1 MPPKGRGNE
10 KGKSGV
16 GTGGNYESLE
26 TEQGQSL
33 YTNQTKTVTCAEWGD
48 FQDDS
53 GNTWIC
59 FPPSVIGTL
68 LYFLFIEQNSPN
80 FDLFTSVKAMIL
92 IGFSTFMTYC
102 LQFVVIYGL
111 YLAVWAPTGDDG
123 ENSISD
129 SICIIDRNLLLAAI
143 CVFWISMWP
152 SFTYILQELDIIMFS
167 KRVAYTQ
174 DIKDGTDD
182 ADVFITNILCTPSKR
197 LFIFLF
203 VNLIEMCVVI
213 ATCIVGVGYLLSSDG
228 VENLLMNSVS
238 IVFIVQID
246 DMARDAFQNP
256 EISEH
261 IDGMLFE
268 TTFTKLRDDD
278 KSKSHRGIIRPP
290 KWSTY
295 QTFWAIEKACFSLIL
310 SALSVYPVWYYYC
323 IMEGW
328 EYKDHS

>member
-1 MPPKGRGNE
+1 MPRVPRAGT
-10 KGKSGV
+10 SGS
-16 GTGGNYESLE
+16 YKSLE
-26 TEQGQSL
+26 TESGQNL

-53 GNTWIC
+53 GNTWISL
-59 FPPSVIGTL
+59 PPSVIGTL
-68 LYFLFIEQNSPN
+68 LYFLYIEQNSPN
-80 FDLFTSVKAMIL
+80 FDLFTSVKCMLL
-92 IGFSTFMTYC
+92 IGFSTYMTYA
-102 LQFVVIYGL
+102 LQIVVIYGL
-111 YLAVWAPTGDDG
+111 YLAVFKEEDDG
-123 ENSISD
+123 SNSISD
-129 SICIIDRNLLLAAI
+129 SICFIDQNLLIAAI
-143 CVFWISMWP
+143 TVFWISMWP
-152 SFTYILQELDIIMFS
+152 SFTYLLQELDIIMFS

-174 DIKDGTDD
+174 DIKDGADD
-182 ADVFITNILCTPSKR
+182 SEVFVTNILSTPSKR

-203 VNLIEMCVVI
+203 VNLIEICVVL
-213 ATCIVGVGYLLSSDG
+213 ATCFVGVGYLLSSDG

-261 IDGMLFE
+261 IDGMMFE
-268 TTFTKLRDDD
+268 TTYAKLKDND

-295 QTFWAIEKACFSLIL
+295 QTFWSIEKATLSLIL

-323 IMEGW
+323 ITQGILYTGHPPSDDE
-328 EYKDHS
+328 S